1 MCLKILWAHSNY
13 WKQACLFKCNRR
25 VYIWKQW
32 WYNDNIKNKRYEKV
46 LADLLLMQKHILKSI
61 NTIYNYS
68 AKKPLVLIIQI
79 KKWLKLIVPRK
90 KIKSDNSTKKKTNNA
105 NNTNKNITNA
115 NNANKK
121 ITNANNANKKSLV
134 IIALRKKITSD
145 NSTNDNSD
153 KSITTTNN
161 KDIRRRR
168 VNEKILIEKNTYDN
182 NANKN
187 NKLKQG

>member
-1 MCLKILWAHSNY
+1 M
-13 WKQACLFKCNRR
+13 
-25 VYIWKQW
+25 
-32 WYNDNIKNKRYEKV
+32 
-46 LADLLLMQKHILKSI
+46 
-61 NTIYNYS
+61 
-68 AKKPLVLIIQI
+68 
-79 KKWLKLIVPRK
+79 
-90 KIKSDNSTKKKTNNA
+90 
-105 NNTNKNITNA
+105 
-115 NNANKK
+115 
-121 ITNANNANKKSLV
+121 
-134 IIALRKKITSD
+134 IIALRKKITSN